1 MGANRRRAL
10 IGRLVITNRCG
21 AVTTGVFP
29 RIADAAKAAATA
41 PIASECMTGIGNSG
55 EHSRARGSVTRSG

>member
-1 MGANRRRAL
+1 M